1 MKPIKLTM
9 TAFGPYKDTEIIDF
23 GELAENRLFVVSGN
37 TGAGKTS
44 IFDAICFALYGSAS
58 GEDRNDS
65 RMLRSHFAEDQVH
78 TSVELEFELKGQVYR
93 VFRQLAHVKEGN
105 KGATGDRYE
114 LYQLSGGEPVP
125 LTDRFIVTQ
134 VDDKI
139 RQLIG
144 LTREQFS
151 QIVML
156 PQGEFRK
163 LLTSET
169 EDKEEILRRIFRT
182 GIYKHVADHLN
193 VKRKEMQQIGLALQQ
208 TRDGYIDHIKK
219 MIPVR
224 EGSLLEHVFQQ
235 EFCNAHQVLEALSEE
250 VLYYEELTKQLKGK
264 LEQETAQH
272 KQLAEHYHQAKVLN
286 AQFDLLDQLSSKL
299 HQLAA
304 EEPAMQELEQRL
316 KLATQA
322 VRLQVHEQHY
332 QEAVDELARRTK
344 LLAEAETALHQTQ
357 QQLGEAETA
366 FKAEEQLAQ
375 VREEQARELER
386 LQGYLPKAEELRKKE
401 RVVRELDAEVK
412 QGARKLEEQQGIL
425 EGLTRDR
432 QKLSEEIG
440 VSEART
446 AELPAVTDKLRL
458 LREQAKLIQEL
469 TKLNASLKGQLQL
482 QTELRT
488 AFEQGDQAYRK
499 LEERWIGG
507 QAGLLARHLHKGEAC
522 PVCGSMEHPQKAE
535 TQQDIPDR
543 EELERLRQV
552 RSDAERHY
560 LEAEAG
566 CKALQQQLEEKEV
579 LAREQGI
586 SLDQL
591 ERLFDRLVQQ
601 GRQLAEEE
609 KQLKEELAGMPARKQ
624 QLAALERSQED
635 TRTAR
640 EQLQQ
645 QWGELRATFARESA
659 LLEQLLAEVPEELR
673 SLEQLQQGILQAEQR
688 KQQLEASW
696 QEAQRRYRE
705 AQDRSLQATETRKH
719 AERLKIDTE
728 TACKKSQLSYY
739 EALERAGF
747 ASEERYNEAKLPE
760 STFLELQKQLE
771 EYKSEVAL
779 NRKRLEELS
788 AELAGKERLMLSQL
802 EEQMQELEQRIEA
815 TRAGTMDAG
824 EKLRKCLESGEQ
836 IQAAEAKWQE
846 AEREYQLVRGLHD
859 VIRGENSKKLSFERY
874 LQVEFL
880 EQIIHQANQRLQRIS
895 GGQYYLIRSDR
906 MEKRGKQSGLGFD
919 VYDNYTGQL
928 RDVKTLSGGEKFNAS
943 LCLALGMADVIQ
955 AYEGGISLE
964 TMFIDEGFGS
974 LDEESLNKAIDTLID
989 LQQTGRMI
997 GVISHVQELKQAI
1010 PAILEVKKTK
1020 DGHSYTQFFIR

>member
-9 TAFGPYKDTEIIDF
+9 TAFGPYKDTEVIDF

-182 GIYKHVADHLN
+182 GIYKQVADQLN

-208 TRDGYIDHIKK
+208 TRDGYIDHLQK
-219 MIPVR
+219 MLPVR
-224 EGSLLEHVFQQ
+224 ADSLLEHVFQQ
-235 EFCNAHQVLEALSEE
+235 EFWNAHQVLEALSEE
-250 VLYYEELTKQLKGK
+250 VFYYEELAKQLQGK

-272 KQLAEHYHQAKVLN
+272 KQLAEHYHQAKALN
-286 AQFDLLDQLSSKL
+286 AQFDLLDQISGRL
-299 HQLAA
+299 HQLLA

-316 KLATQA
+316 KLAAQA
-322 VRLQVHEQHY
+322 VQLQVHEQHY
-332 QEAVDELARRTK
+332 QEAVDELARRTR
-344 LLAEAETALHQTQ
+344 LLEEAETALHQTQ
-357 QQLGEAETA
+357 QQLGEAETV
-366 FKAEEQLAQ
+366 FKAEEQLAEI
-375 VREEQARELER
+375 REEQVRELER
-386 LQGYLPKAEELRKKE
+386 LQGYLPKVEELGKKE
-401 RVVRELDAEVK
+401 QAVRERDAEVK
-412 QGARKLEEQQGIL
+412 QAARKLEQQQGIL
-425 EGLTRDR
+425 EQLARER
-432 QKLSEEIG
+432 QQLGEEIAA
-440 VSEART
+440 SEART
-446 AELPAVTDKLRL
+446 VELPAVSDKLRL

-469 TKLNASLKGQLQL
+469 TKLNASMKLQL
-482 QTELRT
+482 EQQGKLHA
-488 AFEQGDQAYRK
+488 AFQQGDQAYRR

-507 QAGLLARHLHKGEAC
+507 QAGLLARHLHSGEAC
-522 PVCGSMEHPQKAE
+522 PVCGSLEHPQKAE
-535 TQQDIPDR
+535 ARQDVPDR
-543 EELERLRQV
+543 EELEQLRQA
-552 RSDAERHY
+552 RSDAERSY

-566 CKALQQQLEEKEV
+566 RKALQQQLEEKEA

-591 ERLFDRLVQQ
+591 GPLFDRLVQQ
-601 GRQLAEEE
+601 GKQLAEEE
-609 KQLKEELAGMPARKQ
+609 KQLKEELAGMAARKQ
-624 QLAALERSQED
+624 QLAALERRQEE

-645 QWGELRATFARESA
+645 QWGELRTSLARESA
-659 LLEQLLAEVPEELR
+659 LLEQLLAEVPQELR
-673 SLEQLQQGILQAEQR
+673 SLEQLKQGILQAER
-688 KQQLEASW
+688 HKVQLEASW

-705 AQDRSLQATETRKH
+705 AQDRSLQATETCKH
-719 AERLKIDTE
+719 AERLKLDTE
-728 TACKKSQLSYY
+728 AACKRSQLSYH
-739 EALERAGF
+739 EALKRAGF
-747 ASEERYNEAKLPE
+747 ASEERYKEAKLPE
-760 STFLELQKQLE
+760 STLLELQRELE
-771 EYKSEVAL
+771 EYKSEVAM

-788 AELAGKERLMLSQL
+788 AELAGKERLLLSQL
-802 EEQMQELEQRIEA
+802 EEQLQELEQQIEA
-815 TRAGTMDAG
+815 TRAGSMDAS
-824 EKLRKCLESGEQ
+824 EKLRKCVESGEQ
-836 IQAAEAKWQE
+836 IESAEAKWQE
-846 AEREYQLVRGLHD
+846 AEREYQLVRGLYD

-955 AYEGGISLE
+955 AYEGGVSLE

-997 GVISHVQELKQAI
+997 GIISHVQELKQVI
-1010 PAILEVKKTK
+1010 PAVLEVKKTK
-1020 DGHSYTQFFIR
+1020 DGHSYTQFIIR

>member
-139 RQLIG
+139 RELIG

-182 GIYKHVADHLN
+182 GIYKHVADRLN
-193 VKRKEMQQIGLALQQ
+193 EKRKEMQQIGLALQQ

-224 EGSLLEHVFQQ
+224 EGSLLEHIFQQ

-250 VLYYEELTKQLKGK
+250 VLYYEELAKQLKGK

-272 KQLAEHYHQAKVLN
+272 RQLAEHYHQAKALN
-286 AQFDLLDQLSSKL
+286 AQFDLLDQLSGKL
-299 HQLAA
+299 HQLGA
-304 EEPAMQELEQRL
+304 EEPAMRELEQRL

-322 VRLQVHEQHY
+322 VQLQVHEQHY
-332 QEAVDELARRTK
+332 QEAVDELVRRTK
-344 LLAEAETALHQTQ
+344 LLEEAEAALHQTR
-357 QQLGEAETA
+357 QQLDEAETA

-375 VREEQARELER
+375 VREDQARELER
-386 LQGYLPKAEELRKKE
+386 LQGYLPKVEELRKKE
-401 RVVRELDAEVK
+401 QVVRELDAGVK
-412 QGARKLEEQQGIL
+412 QGTRSLEEQQRIL
-425 EGLTRDR
+425 EELTRDR

-446 AELPAVTDKLRL
+446 AELPAVTDRLRL

-469 TKLNASLKGQLQL
+469 TKLDASLKLQL
-482 QTELRT
+482 ELQGKLHA

-507 QAGLLARHLHKGEAC
+507 QAGLLARHLHQGEAC
-522 PVCGSMEHPQKAE
+522 PVCGSMEHPQKAG

-543 EELERLRQV
+543 EELERLRQT
-552 RSDAERHY
+552 RSDAERNY

-566 CKALQQQLEEKEV
+566 RKALQKQLEEKET

-591 ERLFDRLVQQ
+591 EHLFERLVQQ
-601 GRQLAEEE
+601 GKQLAEEE
-609 KQLKEELAGMPARKQ
+609 KQLKEELAGMSARKQ

-645 QWGELRATFARESA
+645 QWGELRTTFARESA
-659 LLEQLLAEVPEELR
+659 LLEQLLAEVPEDLR
-673 SLEQLQQGILQAEQR
+673 SLEQLKQGILQADQR
-688 KQQLEASW
+688 KQQLEAFW
-696 QEAQRRYRE
+696 QEAQRRFRE
-705 AQDRSLQATETRKH
+705 AQDRSLQATETCKH

-728 TACKKSQLSYY
+728 TACKRSQLSYH

-747 ASEERYNEAKLPE
+747 TSEERYKEAKLPE
-760 STFLELQKQLE
+760 STLLELQRQLE
-771 EYKSEVAL
+771 EYKSEVAM

-788 AELAGKERLMLSQL
+788 VELAGKERLMLSQL
-802 EEQMQELEQRIEA
+802 EEQMQELEQRIES
-815 TRAGTMDAG
+815 TRASSMDAG

-846 AEREYQLVRGLHD
+846 AEQEYQLVRGLHD
-859 VIRGENSKKLSFERY
+859 VIRGDNSKKLSFERY

-880 EQIIHQANQRLQRIS
+880 EQIIHQANQRLQRVS

-974 LDEESLNKAIDTLID
+974 LDEESLNKAVDTLID

-1020 DGHSYTQFFIR
+1020 DGHSYTQFIIR

>member
-23 GELAENRLFVVSGN
+23 NELAENRLFVVSGN

-114 LYQLSGGEPVP
+114 LYRLAEEGPVP

-182 GIYKHVADHLN
+182 GIYKHVADQLN
-193 VKRKEMQQIGLALQQ
+193 VKRKEMQQIGMALQQ
-208 TRDGYIDHIKK
+208 TRDGYIDHVKK
-219 MIPVR
+219 VLPLR
-224 EGSLLEHVFQQ
+224 EGSRLEHVFQQ
-235 EFCNAHQVLEALSEE
+235 ELWNTHQVLEALTEE
-250 VLYYEELTKQLKGK
+250 VAYYEELVKQLQDK
-264 LEQETAQH
+264 LEQEAADH
-272 KQLAEHYHQAKVLN
+272 KQLMEHYHQAKALN
-286 AQFDLLDQLSSKL
+286 AQFDTLEQVSDRLNQLLT
-299 HQLAA
+299 A
-304 EEPAMQELEQRL
+304 EPTMQEQEQRL
-316 KLATQA
+316 KLASQA
-322 VRLQVHEQHY
+322 VQLQVYEQHV
-332 QEAVDELARRTK
+332 QEAVEELARRTR
-344 LLAEAETALHQTQ
+344 LLAEAETALKQSQ
-357 QQLGEAETA
+357 QQLDEAEA
-366 FKAEEQLAQ
+366 AYKAEEQLAQ
-375 VREEQARELER
+375 VREDQARELES
-386 LQGYLPKAEELRKKE
+386 LQSYLPKVEELRKKE
-401 RVVRELDAEVK
+401 QAVRELDVSVK
-412 QGARKLEEQQGIL
+412 QGSLKLEEQQGVL
-425 EGLTRDR
+425 EGLARER
-432 QKLSEEIG
+432 QKLGEEIG

-446 AELPAVTDKLRL
+446 AKLPAVNDQLRL
-458 LREQAKLIQEL
+458 LREQAKLVQEL
-469 TKLNASLKGQLQL
+469 LKLHASIKSQL
-482 QTELRT
+482 QTQSELHGT
-488 AFEQGDQAYRK
+488 FVQSDQAYRK

-507 QAGLLARHLHKGEAC
+507 QAGLLAHHLHSGEAC

-535 TQQDIPDR
+535 AQQDIPRR
-543 EELERLRQV
+543 EELEQMRQA
-552 RSDAERHY
+552 RSEAERGF
-560 LEAEAG
+560 LEAEAVG
-566 CKALQQQLEEKEV
+566 KALQRQLEEKET

-591 ERLFDRLVQQ
+591 QRLFELLVQE
-601 GRQLAEEE
+601 GKQLAEEE
-609 KQLKEELAGMPARKQ
+609 KQLKEELEGLSAQKQ
-624 QLAALERSQED
+624 RLGALERSQED
-635 TRTAR
+635 TRSAR
-640 EQLQQ
+640 EQLQL
-645 QWGELRATFARESA
+645 QWGELRTSLARESA
-659 LLEQLLAEVPEELR
+659 LLEQLLTEVPEELR
-673 SLEQLQQGILQAEQR
+673 SLEHLKQGILQAGQR

-705 AQDRSLQATETRKH
+705 AQDSSLRITEAFRN
-719 AERLKIDTE
+719 AEQLKGDTE
-728 TACKKSQLSYY
+728 QACRKAQLSYH

-747 ASEERYNEAKLPE
+747 ASEEHYREAKLPE
-760 STFLELQKQLE
+760 SRFLEMKQQLE
-771 EYKSEVAL
+771 DYHSEVAM
-779 NRKRLEELS
+779 NRKRLAELS
-788 AELAGKERLMLSQL
+788 AELSGKERFMLSQL
-802 EEQMQELEQRIEA
+802 EEQLRELEQRLEA
-815 TRAGTMDAG
+815 TRTDLMNAGD
-824 EKLRKCLESGEQ
+824 KLGKGLESGEQ
-836 IQAAEAKWQE
+836 IGAAEAKWQE
-846 AEREYQLVRGLHD
+846 AEREQQLVRGLHD

-906 MEKRGKQSGLGFD
+906 MEKRGRQSGLGFD

-955 AYEGGISLE
+955 AYEGGVSLE

-974 LDEESLNKAIDTLID
+974 LDEESLTKAIDTLID

-1010 PAILEVKKTK
+1010 PAILEVKKGK
-1020 DGHSYTQFFIR
+1020 DGHSYTQFIIK